1 MPTSPRFAPFLVFV
15 SSLLTLLTVASL
27 RAERLLADVQRAGVV
42 VIVLGVYQIM
52 AGNLSITCWQT
63 WQ

>member
-27 RAERLLADVQRAGVV
+27 RADPVITEFMASNTTTLADEDGAFPDW
-42 VIVLGVYQIM
+42 IEIF
-52 AGNLSITCWQT
+52 NP
-63 WQ
+63 